1 MKYTIRPAGCVAWA
15 TTTGK
20 KKAVSLYREARQFSG
35 RVYIID
41 GAGKDVTLELIDE
54 ECE

>member
-20 KKAVSLYREARQFSG
+20 KKAVSLYREAKQFSE

-41 GAGKDVTLELIDE
+41 NEGNDVTLELIE
-54 ECE
+54 EE